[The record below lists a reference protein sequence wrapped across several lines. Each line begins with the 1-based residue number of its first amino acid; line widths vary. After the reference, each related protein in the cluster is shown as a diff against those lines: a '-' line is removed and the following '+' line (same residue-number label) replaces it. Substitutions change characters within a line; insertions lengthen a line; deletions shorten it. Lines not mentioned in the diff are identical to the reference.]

1 MLHGEHC
8 IMAAQK
14 LTKGR
19 FVQIIIMLT
28 LLIVAFFWRTMT
40 YNEVRRVN
48 CVGQTECNFDV
59 NGSQFTAIIIGQ
71 MLSIRTTQMHW
82 TIQDI
87 DAIQKD
93 VKYWQ
98 IPMEEHHSLVL
109 QNKQTDQTYTVEL
122 LFK

>member
-1 MLHGEHC
+1 MLHGEHS

-40 YNEVRRVN
+40 YNEVVRVN

-59 NGSQFTAIIIGQ
+59 NGSQFTATINGK
-71 MLSIRTTQMHW
+71 MLEIRTSEMNWILQGSEATSESNQLW
-82 TIQDI
+82 KLAAQNI
-87 DAIQKD
+87 
-93 VKYWQ
+93 
-98 IPMEEHHSLVL
+98 HSMTLE
-109 QNKQTDQTYTVEL
+109 NKKTKQTYTIEL
-122 LFK
+122 TAK